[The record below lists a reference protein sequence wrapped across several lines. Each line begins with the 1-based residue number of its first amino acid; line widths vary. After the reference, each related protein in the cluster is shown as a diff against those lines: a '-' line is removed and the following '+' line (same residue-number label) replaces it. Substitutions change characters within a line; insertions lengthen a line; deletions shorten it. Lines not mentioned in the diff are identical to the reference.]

1 MELIKVEAFYYKKP
15 VPKEDHYLNWIQ
27 HGDILAD
34 KYHASKRASIKSLND
49 LIRANKTNGK
59 R

>member
-1 MELIKVEAFYYKKP
+1 MELIKLEAFYYKKP

-34 KYHASKRASIKSLND
+34 KYHANKRQAIKSLND

>member
-1 MELIKVEAFYYKKP
+1 MELIKVETIHLKKP
-15 VPKEDHYLNWIQ
+15 IPKEDHYLNWIQ

-49 LIRANKTNGK
+49 LTRANKTNSK

>member
-1 MELIKVEAFYYKKP
+1 MELIKVETIHLKKP
-15 VPKEDHYLNWIQ
+15 IPKEDHYLNWIQ

-34 KYHASKRASIKSLND
+34 KYHASKLASIKSLND
-49 LIRANKTNGK
+49 LIRAYKNNGK